1 VPNLG
6 TRCSART
13 GRLDQAGKTKE
24 EMMKLVKRRT
34 SAAVLGLLAASSLGL
49 TGVAANASAT
59 PVANQAYQ
67 QTNLVSDIPGLALH
81 TDPNLR
87 NSWGTSTGPGLPIW
101 VSDNATGAATL
112 YDGQGN
118 PQTGPGGQQLVVSI
132 PAPPSAGPGA
142 AGAPDGTVV
151 NPTPDGFAVSENG
164 VSAPAQFLFAT
175 EDGTIAGWNSTVDPA
190 HAITAVDRSTVTDKA
205 GDVGAVYKGLALV
218 STPAGKFLYATNF
231 RFGTIEVF
239 DSNFHL
245 VNSFT
250 DPTVPAGFAPFG
262 IHNIGGNLYVTFAKQ
277 DAAKHD
283 DDAGPG
289 NGFVDVF
296 SPNGVLL
303 QRLASQGRLN
313 SPWAVTLAPP
323 TFGAF
328 GGDILVGNFGD
339 GRINAY
345 NPTTGQFLGQLR
357 NHGGP
362 ITISGLWGLR
372 FPAGSLNAT
381 PGALYFT
388 AGPNDEADGLLGDI
402 VPAQS

>member
-1 VPNLG
+1 V
-6 TRCSART
+6 
-13 GRLDQAGKTKE
+13 
-24 EMMKLVKRRT
+24 V
-34 SAAVLGLLAASSLGL
+34 LLAGGSLGL
-49 TGVAANASAT
+49 TGLAASASAT
-59 PVANQAYQ
+59 SPVAGSAYRQA
-67 QTNLVSDIPGLALH
+67 NLVSDVPGLARH

-101 VSDNATGAATL
+101 VADNHAGAATL

-118 PQTGPGGQQLVVSI
+118 PQPGPGTRQLVVTI

-142 AGAPDGTVV
+142 AGAPDGTVF
-151 NPTPDGFAVSENG
+151 NPTPDGFLVSRHR
-164 VSAPAQFLFAT
+164 VSAPARFLFAT
-175 EDGTIAGWNSTVDPA
+175 EDGTIAGWNPAVDPT
-190 HAITAVDRSTVTDKA
+190 HAVIAVDRSTVTDQA
-205 GDVGAVYKGLALV
+205 GDHGAVYKGLALV

-231 RFGTIEVF
+231 RFGTVEVF
-239 DSNFHL
+239 DTNFHL

-277 DAAKHD
+277 KAAKFD

-296 SPNGVLL
+296 APNGNLL

-339 GRINAY
+339 GRINAFD
-345 NPTTGQFLGQLR
+345 PTTGQFLGQLR

-362 ITISGLWGLR
+362 ITIPGLWGLR
-372 FPAGSLNAT
+372 FPAGSLNVT
-381 PGALYFT
+381 PNALYFT
-388 AGPNDEADGLLGDI
+388 AGPNHEADGLLGDI

>member
-1 VPNLG
+1 
-6 TRCSART
+6 
-13 GRLDQAGKTKE
+13 
-24 EMMKLVKRRT
+24 MKFVKRVR
-34 SAAVLGLLAASSLGL
+34 SAAFVVLLAGSSLGL
-49 TGVAANASAT
+49 TGLAASAS
-59 PVANQAYQ
+59 ASSSIASRAYQ

-101 VSDNATGAATL
+101 VSDNATGVATL

-118 PQTGPGGQQLVVSI
+118 PQPGPGNQQLVVSI

-142 AGAPDGTVV
+142 VGAPDGTVF
-151 NPTPDGFAVSENG
+151 NPTPDGFVVSKNG
-164 VSAPAQFLFAT
+164 ASAPARFLFAT
-175 EDGTIAGWNSTVDPA
+175 EDGTIAGWNPAVDPT
-190 HAITAVDRSTVTDKA
+190 HAVIAVDRSTVTDQA
-205 GDVGAVYKGLALV
+205 GDHGAVYKGLALV

-277 DAAKHD
+277 NAAKFD

-289 NGFVDVF
+289 HGFVDVF
-296 SPNGVLL
+296 APDGNLL
-303 QRLASQGRLN
+303 QRLASHGRLD
-313 SPWAVTLAPP
+313 SPWGVTLAPS

-339 GRINAY
+339 GRINAF

-357 NHGGP
+357 THGGP

-372 FPAGSLNAT
+372 FPAGSLNVT
-381 PGALYFT
+381 PNALYFT
-388 AGPNDEADGLLGDI
+388 AGLNHEADGLLGDI

>member
-1 VPNLG
+1 M
-6 TRCSART
+6 TF
-13 GRLDQAGKTKE
+13 
-24 EMMKLVKRRT
+24 VKRVR
-34 SAAVLGLLAASSLGL
+34 SAAFVVLLAGSSLGL
-49 TGVAANASAT
+49 TGLAANASASSSI
-59 PVANQAYQ
+59 ASRAYQ

-81 TDPNLR
+81 TDPDLR

-101 VSDNATGAATL
+101 VSDNHTGVTTL

-118 PQTGPGGQQLVVSI
+118 PQPGPGKQQLVVSI

-142 AGAPDGTVV
+142 VGAPDGTVF
-151 NPTPDGFAVSENG
+151 NPTPDGFAVSKNG
-164 VSAPAQFLFAT
+164 VSGSARFLFAT
-175 EDGTIAGWNSTVDPA
+175 EDGTIVGWNTAVDPT
-190 HAITAVDRSTVTDKA
+190 HAVIAVDRSTVTDNA
-205 GDVGAVYKGLALV
+205 GNAGAVYKGLALV
-218 STPAGKFLYATNF
+218 STPTGKLLYATNF

-277 DAAKHD
+277 NAAKFD

-289 NGFVDVF
+289 HGFVDVF
-296 SPNGVLL
+296 APDGNLL
-303 QRLASQGRLN
+303 QRLASHGRLD
-313 SPWAVTLAPP
+313 SPWGVTLAPA

-339 GRINAY
+339 GRINAF

-357 NHGGP
+357 THGGP

-372 FPAGSLNAT
+372 FPAGSLNVT
-381 PGALYFT
+381 PNALYFT
-388 AGPNDEADGLLGDI
+388 AGLNHEADGLLGDI